1 MAKQV
6 IIKYAII
13 LKDNKIDIL
22 YKIKNILGV
31 EINAKGIRNI

>member
-6 IIKYAII
+6 IINHAII
-13 LKDNKIDIL
+13 LKDNRIDIL
-22 YKIKNILGV
+22 YKIKNILKV